1 MQSLDEFASAKLAQL
16 ERSSLR
22 RALVDTT
29 RLTGIWVLRNGRR
42 LLSFC
47 CNDYLNLSHHPA
59 VKEAAIAALRS
70 YGVGAGASRL
80 VSGNHPLLG
89 ELEARLA
96 DLKETEAACV
106 FGSGY
111 LANLGII
118 PALIG
123 PGDLVLID
131 ELAHACL
138 WAGARLARAAVVPFR
153 HADVAH
159 AGALI
164 AELRQHHRRAL
175 IATDGVFS
183 MDGDIAPLHALAE
196 LAQRHDAWLMS
207 DDAHGFG
214 VVGGG
219 RGSNFVEGSSVEV
232 PLQMGTLSKALGAYG
247 GYLCASAAVV
257 DLIRNRARTV
267 IYSTGLPP
275 AMAAAALAALDVIER
290 EPGYAALP
298 LAKAKAFASFA
309 GLPEPVSP
317 IVPLLLGE
325 AEAALKAAR
334 LLEEEGFLVV
344 AIRPPTVPAGTAR
357 LRLTFTAQHPDRDIE
372 RLAEVVRARILAHA
386 PASVTEAQ

>member
-1 MQSLDEFASAKLAQL
+1 MHSLDEFAIAKLGEL

-29 RLTGIWVLRNGRR
+29 RVTGLWLLRNGRR

-47 CNDYLNLSHHPA
+47 CNDYLNLTHHPA
-59 VKEAAIAALRS
+59 VKEAAIEALRV
-70 YGVGAGASRL
+70 YGVGAGASRF
-80 VSGNHPLLG
+80 VTGNHPLFS

-96 DLKETEAACV
+96 RLKETEAACV

-123 PGDLVLID
+123 SDDLVLID

-138 WAGARLARAAVVPFR
+138 WGGARLAQAAVVPFR
-153 HADVAH
+153 HADVGH
-159 AGALI
+159 V
-164 AELRQHHRRAL
+164 ELLLAQLRRRHRRAL

-183 MDGDIAPLHALAE
+183 MDGDIAPLHGLAA

-207 DDAHGFG
+207 DDAHGLG

-219 RGSNFVEGSSVEV
+219 RGSNFLGGRKADV
-232 PLQMGTLSKALGAYG
+232 PLQMGTLSKALGSYG
-247 GYLCASAAVV
+247 GYVCASAAVV

-275 AMAAAALAALDVIER
+275 AIVAAAIAALDVIER

-298 LAKAKAFASFA
+298 LAKAKAFARLA
-309 GLPEPVSP
+309 RLPEPVSP
-317 IVPLLLGE
+317 IVPVLLGE
-325 AEAALKAAR
+325 AEAALKASR
-334 LLEEEGFLVV
+334 LLEDHGFLVV

-357 LRLTFTAQHPDRDIE
+357 LRLTFTAQHPDDEIE
-372 RLAEVVRARILAHA
+372 RLAEVMRTRVLAHA
-386 PASVTEAQ
+386 PASFIQAQ

>member
-1 MQSLDEFASAKLAQL
+1 MQSLDEFAIAKLAQL

-70 YGVGAGASRL
+70 YGVGAGASRF

-96 DLKETEAACV
+96 RLKETEAACV

-153 HADVAH
+153 HADAGH
-159 AGALI
+159 AGEVLT
-164 AELRQHHRRAL
+164 ELRRQHQRAL

-183 MDGDIAPLHALAE
+183 
-196 LAQRHDAWLMS
+196 
-207 DDAHGFG
+207 
-214 VVGGG
+214 
-219 RGSNFVEGSSVEV
+219 
-232 PLQMGTLSKALGAYG
+232 
-247 GYLCASAAVV
+247 
-257 DLIRNRARTV
+257 
-267 IYSTGLPP
+267 
-275 AMAAAALAALDVIER
+275 
-290 EPGYAALP
+290 
-298 LAKAKAFASFA
+298 
-309 GLPEPVSP
+309 
-317 IVPLLLGE
+317 
-325 AEAALKAAR
+325 
-334 LLEEEGFLVV
+334 
-344 AIRPPTVPAGTAR
+344 
-357 LRLTFTAQHPDRDIE
+357 
-372 RLAEVVRARILAHA
+372 
-386 PASVTEAQ
+386 

>member
-1 MQSLDEFASAKLAQL
+1 MHSLDEFATAKLGEL

-29 RLTGIWVLRNGRR
+29 RVTGIWLLRNGRR

-47 CNDYLNLSHHPA
+47 CNDYLNLTHHPA
-59 VKEAAIAALRS
+59 VKEAAIEALRV
-70 YGVGAGASRL
+70 YGVGAGASRF
-80 VSGNHPLLG
+80 VTGNHPLFS
-89 ELEARLA
+89 ELESRLARL
-96 DLKETEAACV
+96 KEMEAACV

-118 PALIG
+118 PALVG
-123 PGDLVLID
+123 PDDLVLID

-153 HADVAH
+153 HADASDV
-159 AGALI
+159 
-164 AELRQHHRRAL
+164 ELLLSQLRHGHRRAL

-183 MDGDIAPLHALAE
+183 MDGDIAPLHGLAA

-207 DDAHGFG
+207 DDAHGLG

-219 RGSNFVEGSSVEV
+219 RGSNFIERMRAEV
-232 PLQMGTLSKALGAYG
+232 PLQMGTLSKALGSYG
-247 GYLCASAAVV
+247 GYICASAAVV

-275 AMAAAALAALDVIER
+275 AIVAAAIAALDVIER

-298 LAKAKAFASFA
+298 LAKAKAFARRA

-317 IVPLLLGE
+317 IVPVLLGE
-325 AEAALKAAR
+325 AEAALKASR
-334 LLEEEGFLVV
+334 LLEDHGFLVV

-357 LRLTFTAQHPDRDIE
+357 LRLTFTAQHPDDEVE
-372 RLAEVVRARILAHA
+372 RLAEVMRTRVLAHA
-386 PASVTEAQ
+386 PASVT